1 MADRQQRPQTDR
13 RQFWIK
19 FMAIALIFA
28 MIAPV
33 VIIVA
38 GSLGE

>member
-1 MADRQQRPQTDR
+1 MADRQQRTPAER

-33 VIIVA
+33 VITVA
-38 GSLGE
+38 FGLGE